1 MNGIRSNRPV
11 LSVLMAI
18 AAFAA
23 VAIVV
28 SGCGGG
34 GSSSSSPSGGG
45 GGGGGEAASG
55 AFASGAEAACTTAN
69 KAIEALGTPQQ
80 AEVLKYLETTES
92 VIEKMSEEVSALA
105 ASDAAEKA
113 YAAALAKSVG
123 VLNQMTNAARNEN
136 FDAVREISNDLI
148 ALHLGELAEN
158 ADLRI
163 CAEVPV
169 SEE

>member
-1 MNGIRSNRPV
+1 MNGKRFGRPV
-11 LSVLMAI
+11 RLILMAT
-18 AAFAA
+18 AALAA

-34 GSSSSSPSGGG
+34 GGGSSSGSSSGG
-45 GGGGGEAASG
+45 EVASG
-55 AFASGAEAACTTAN
+55 SFASGAESACATAN

-80 AEVLKYLETTES
+80 AEVLKYMETTES
-92 VIEKMSEEVSALA
+92 VIGKLSDEVAALNP
-105 ASDAAEKA
+105 SDAAEKA
-113 YAAALAKSVG
+113 YTTALAKSET
-123 VLNQMTNAARNEN
+123 VLNEMTNAARNEN
-136 FDAVREISNDLI
+136 FDAVREISDELI
-148 ALHLGELAEN
+148 ELHLGELAEN

>member
-1 MNGIRSNRPV
+1 
-11 LSVLMAI
+11 MAI
-18 AAFAA
+18 AVFAA

-34 GSSSSSPSGGG
+34 SGSSSPSGGG
-45 GGGGGEAASG
+45 GGGEGPSG
-55 AFASGAEAACTTAN
+55 AFASGAEAACATAN
-69 KAIEALGTPQQ
+69 KAIVALGTPEQ
-80 AEVLKYLETTES
+80 AEVLKYMETTES
-92 VIEKMSEEVSALA
+92 VIEKMSEEVSALG

-113 YAAALAKSVG
+113 YTAALAKSVG

-136 FDAVREISNDLI
+136 FDAVREISDDLI

>member
-1 MNGIRSNRPV
+1 MNGIPSSRPV
-11 LSVLMAI
+11 LPVLVVI
-18 AAFAA
+18 AALAA

-34 GSSSSSPSGGG
+34 GSSSSSG
-45 GGGGGEAASG
+45 GGGGGEGASG
-55 AFASGAEAACTTAN
+55 AFASGAEAACATAN
-69 KAIEALGTPQQ
+69 KAIEALGTPQRS
-80 AEVLKYLETTES
+80 EVLKYMETTES
-92 VIEKMSEEVSALA
+92 VIGKLSEEVSALG

-113 YAAALAKSVG
+113 YAAALAKSVT
-123 VLNQMTNAARNEN
+123 VLNQMANAARNEN
-136 FDAVREISNDLI
+136 FDAVREISNGLI

>member
-1 MNGIRSNRPV
+1 MNGLRSNRPV
-11 LSVLMAI
+11 LLVLMAI
-18 AAFAA
+18 AALAA

-45 GGGGGEAASG
+45 GGGGEGASA

-80 AEVLKYLETTES
+80 SEVLKYMETTES
-92 VIEKMSEEVSALA
+92 VIEKMSEEVSALG

-113 YAAALAKSVG
+113 YSAALAKSVG

>member
-1 MNGIRSNRPV
+1 MNGIRSGRPA
-11 LSVLMAI
+11 LLVLMAI

-28 SGCGGG
+28 SGCGG
-34 GSSSSSPSGGG
+34 SSSSPSGGG
-45 GGGGGEAASG
+45 GGGEGAS
-55 AFASGAEAACTTAN
+55 ASFASGAESACATAN

-92 VIEKMSEEVSALA
+92 VIEKLSQEVSSLG
-105 ASDAAEKA
+105 ASDVAEKA
-113 YAAALAKSVG
+113 YTAALAKSVT

-136 FDAVREISNDLI
+136 FDAVREISDGLI

>member
-1 MNGIRSNRPV
+1 
-11 LSVLMAI
+11 MAI
-18 AAFAA
+18 AALAA
-23 VAIVV
+23 VAVVV

-34 GSSSSSPSGGG
+34 GSSSPSSGGG
-45 GGGGGEAASG
+45 GGGGGGEGAS
-55 AFASGAEAACTTAN
+55 ASFASGAEAACATAN

-80 AEVLKYLETTES
+80 SEVLKYMETTES
-92 VIEKMSEEVSALA
+92 VIGKLSEEVSALG

-113 YAAALAKSVG
+113 YTAALAKSVT
-123 VLNQMTNAARNEN
+123 VLNQMANAARNEN
-136 FDAVREISNDLI
+136 FDAVREISNGLI

>member
-1 MNGIRSNRPV
+1 MNGKRLGRPV
-11 LSVLMAI
+11 HLVLMAI

-34 GSSSSSPSGGG
+34 GSSSGSSSGGG
-45 GGGGGEAASG
+45 GGGEGAS
-55 AFASGAEAACTTAN
+55 ASIASGAEAACATAN
-69 KAIEALGTPQQ
+69 KAIEALGTPTQ
-80 AEVLKYLETTES
+80 AEVLKYMETTES
-92 VIEKMSEEVSALA
+92 VVGKLSDEVSALG

-113 YAAALAKSVG
+113 YAAALAKSET
-123 VLNQMTNAARNEN
+123 VLNEMTNAARNEN
-136 FDAVREISNDLI
+136 FDAVREISDELI
-148 ALHLGELAEN
+148 ELHLGELAGH

-169 SEE
+169 SE